1 MEKDEVLINLENFTK
16 NQQLE
21 GARGVFKEIEQTISK
36 DSKSESACVLIHV
49 DQEMSN
55 RISTFL
61 SGSPKAATQA
71 INHTLCIAISQ
82 GAKPGRESREY
93 LLNAAK
99 LLIRVDADKLGL
111 DSKKSRHWKVLLQQL
126 LPFRSHVKEEIWK
139 IVFLLKPHQKK

>member
-21 GARGVFKEIEQTISK
+21 GARGVFKKIEQTISK
-36 DSKSESACVLIHV
+36 GSKSESACVLIHV
-49 DQEMSN
+49 DQEISS

-61 SGSPKAATQA
+61 SGSPKTATQA

-111 DSKKSRHWKVLLQQL
+111 DSEKKSALESALAT
-126 LPFRSHVKEEIWK
+126 
-139 IVFLLKPHQKK
+139 IVALSITC

>member
-1 MEKDEVLINLENFTK
+1 MEKDEVLINLENLTK

-21 GARGVFKEIEQTISK
+21 GARGVFKKIEQTISK

-61 SGSPKAATQA
+61 SGSPKTATQA

-99 LLIRVDADKLGL
+99 LLIRVNADKLGL
-111 DSKKSRHWKVLLQQL
+111 DSEKKSALESALAT
-126 LPFRSHVKEEIWK
+126 
-139 IVFLLKPHQKK
+139 IVAFSITC